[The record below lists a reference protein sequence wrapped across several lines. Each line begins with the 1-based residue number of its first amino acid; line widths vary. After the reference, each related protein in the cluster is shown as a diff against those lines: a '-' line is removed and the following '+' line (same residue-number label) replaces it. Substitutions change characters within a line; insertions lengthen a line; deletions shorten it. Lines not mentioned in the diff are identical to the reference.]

1 MAHPRQAAVRNRLL
15 KAMTPDD
22 FERIQPHLQ
31 PVVLPVPQTLIE
43 ADAPVEHV
51 YFMETGI
58 ASITAAGANG
68 RIEVGMVGRE
78 GAIGVVPAVLGVDC
92 APYDHFIQVAGDGL
106 SIDRQALCDAVDA
119 SLSLRRLLLRY
130 VQAEIIQVRQTAY
143 ANASY
148 NTEPRLARWLLM
160 CHDRVDGDDL
170 AVKHDFLSMMLGV
183 QRSGVTLAL
192 QALEGAGRIR
202 GRRGRVTVVDRDS
215 LEAVAD
221 GSYGI
226 PEAEYAR
233 LIEGA

>member
-1 MAHPRQAAVRNRLL
+1 
-15 KAMTPDD
+15 
-22 FERIQPHLQ
+22 
-31 PVVLPVPQTLIE
+31 
-43 ADAPVEHV
+43 
-51 YFMETGI
+51 METGI

-92 APYDHFIQVAGDGL
+92 APYDHFIQVAGDGFR
-106 SIDRQALCDAVDA
+106 INRQALCDAFDA
-119 SLSLRRLLLRY
+119 SLSLRQLLLRY

-148 NTEPRLARWLLM
+148 NTEPRLTRWLLM

-202 GRRGRVTVVDRDS
+202 GRRGRVTVIDRDS

-233 LIEGA
+233 LIDGA